1 MSAIVGLAIHTCG
14 PALGLALRY
23 AKDKGAKGND
33 ANDSKGEA
41 RHQTWPLGR
50 DLSTQL
56 HGILL
61 EFIAPYDW
69 TEFSFLAVAV
79 GPGGFTGTRLGVVTA
94 RTLAQQL
101 EIPLFGV
108 SSLAAIA
115 QRHLTAQ
122 AQNVTQDIAVDMQ
135 AQRGQLYTAIYRPT
149 LNGLEVMQPDQ
160 VRSPDDWDAALK
172 AHPHPLV
179 RAMAGDD
186 LAATVLQ
193 VLELAEGGWEQG
205 DRPDWATVLPY
216 YGQHPV
222 DR

>member
-14 PALGLALRY
+14 PALGLAL
-23 AKDKGAKGND
+23 KDAM
-33 ANDSKGEA
+33 GEI
-41 RHQTWPLGR
+41 RHQSWPLGR

-56 HGILL
+56 HSLLL
-61 EFIAPYDW
+61 EFIDPYNW

-108 SSLAAIA
+108 SSLAAVA
-115 QRHLTAQ
+115 QRTLGASPGDVQ
-122 AQNVTQDIAVDMQ
+122 GDIAVDMQ
-135 AQRGQLYTAIYRPT
+135 AQREQLYTAIYRPT
-149 LNGLEVMQPDQ
+149 SRGLEVIQPDQ
-160 VRSPDDWDAALK
+160 VRSPADWEVALK
-172 AHPHPLV
+172 AHPQPLT
-179 RAMAGDD
+179 RATAGEN
-186 LAATVLQ
+186 LAATVVQ
-193 VLELAEGGWEQG
+193 VLALAEGGWNRG